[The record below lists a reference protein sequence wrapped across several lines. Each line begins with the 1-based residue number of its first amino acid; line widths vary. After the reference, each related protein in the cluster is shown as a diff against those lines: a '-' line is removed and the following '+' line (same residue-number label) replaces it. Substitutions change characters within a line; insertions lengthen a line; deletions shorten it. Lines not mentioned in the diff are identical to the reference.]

1 MLVVSRSMHE
11 ACYSFR
17 GAAEGGKLKAKKHS
31 TTMHQ
36 VKVEV
41 VAMYMLESN
50 MFNRK
55 IQRMFMPKVLISL
68 TKTTNLPP
76 VQDINIAK
84 HGTSSRI
91 GAIHKRDLWCFHEYP
106 CD

>member
-1 MLVVSRSMHE
+1 MLVVSGSMHE

-17 GAAEGGKLKAKKHS
+17 GAVEGGKLKGKNNS
-31 TTMHQ
+31 TTMRQ

-55 IQRMFMPKVLISL
+55 IQRMFTPK
-68 TKTTNLPP
+68 
-76 VQDINIAK
+76 
-84 HGTSSRI
+84 
-91 GAIHKRDLWCFHEYP
+91 
-106 CD
+106 